1 MATIPLPREETAETV
16 LVVPQMH
23 CAGCM
28 AKAERALGT
37 VPGVRSARA
46 NLTARQVRIA
56 HAPGLAADRLMDALN
71 GVGLVS
77 QPRLEEFEAPASTV
91 RPLLPSLA
99 VAGFASMNVMLLSVA
114 IWSGADG
121 ATRELF
127 HWLSALIAVPAT
139 AFAGRPF
146 FASAW
151 QALRRGRTNMD
162 VPISIG
168 VILATALSLYETIV
182 GGPVAWFDGTV
193 MLLLFLLAG
202 RTLDAAMRDRARLG
216 VDALVRQAA
225 AGATVLG
232 EAGDLTW
239 VAAPDL
245 VPGMV
250 MRVAAGERLA
260 ADGTILRG
268 FSRFDQSL
276 LTGESA
282 PMAVSVGGVVYAG
295 MLNLEAPV
303 DVTVSAAGNG
313 TSLAEIARLMEAA
326 GQTRSA
332 YVRIADRAARWYAPA
347 VHTLALASF
356 IGWILAGAGL
366 HHALVIAIAVLII
379 TCPCALGLAVPV
391 AQIVASGALMRAG
404 VMVKDG
410 SAIERLAQIDRALLD
425 KTGTLT
431 LGKPVPDPLA
441 LANLPAETAGVALAL
456 ASHSRHPQSQALTM
470 ALAAAGQ
477 RSADLTEVAE
487 IPGHGMTALWR
498 GQPVALRRPEAGSG
512 MATALDIAGE
522 PVHLIPFADRLRPD
536 AAAAL
541 AQLKALGIETSIL
554 SGDSGTA
561 VGEVAR
567 ATGLF
572 AQSSATPIDKLEAIA
587 ARRAGGHKVLMVGDG
602 LNDGPALAAADAAI
616 APGSASDVG
625 RQAADIVFLGDSLL
639 ALPKAVRAARRTMR
653 VVKQNFALA
662 VGYNVLAVPLAILGQ
677 VTPLLAAVAMST
689 SSLIVIANS
698 LRLAKA
704 AR

>member
-1 MATIPLPREETAETV
+1 MASAPLPRDDAQETV
-16 LVVPQMH
+16 LIVPTMH

-37 VPGVRSARA
+37 VPGVHSARA
-46 NLTARQVRIA
+46 NLTTRQVRVV
-56 HAPGLAADRLMDALN
+56 HDPGLAAVELMDAL
-71 GVGLVS
+71 GTVGLVS
-77 QPRLEEFEAPASTV
+77 QPRLDELAAPASAV
-91 RPLLPSLA
+91 RRLLPSLA

-139 AFAGRPF
+139 VFAGRPF

-168 VILATALSLYETIV
+168 VILATLLSLYETVV

-202 RTLDAAMRDRARLG
+202 RTLDAAMRDRARAG

-225 AGATVLG
+225 TGATVIG
-232 EAGDLTW
+232 QAGDLTW
-239 VAAPDL
+239 IAAQDL
-245 VPGMV
+245 VPGII

-268 FSRFDQSL
+268 TSRFDQSL

-282 PMAVSVGGVVYAG
+282 PVAVPGGGTVHAG
-295 MLNLEAPV
+295 MLNLDAPV
-303 DVTVSAAGNG
+303 DVQVSAAGND

-326 GQTRSA
+326 GQARST

-356 IGWILAGAGL
+356 AGWMLAGAGL

-410 SAIERLAQIDRALLD
+410 SAIERLAGIDRALLD

-431 LGKPVPDPLA
+431 LGKPAPDPAA
-441 LANLPAETAGVALAL
+441 LAHLPPEAASVAVGL
-456 ASHSRHPQSQALTM
+456 ASNSRHPQAQALTA
-470 ALAAAGQ
+470 ALTAAGH
-477 RSADLTEVAE
+477 RAAHLEDVAE
-487 IPGHGMTALWR
+487 TPGHGMTALWH

-512 MATALDIAGE
+512 MATALEITGE
-522 PVHLIPFADRLRPD
+522 PVRLIPFADRLRPD
-536 AAAAL
+536 TAEAL
-541 AQLKALGIETSIL
+541 AQLKALGIEASIL
-554 SGDSGTA
+554 SGDNGPA
-561 VGEVAR
+561 VAEVAR

-587 ARRAGGHKVLMVGDG
+587 ARQVGGHKVLMVGDG

-653 VVKQNFALA
+653 VVRQNFVLA
-662 VGYNVLAVPLAILGQ
+662 VGYNALAVPLAILDK

-698 LRLAKA
+698 LRLARA

>member
-1 MATIPLPREETAETV
+1 MTTAPLPRDDSAETV
-16 LVVPQMH
+16 LVVPEMH

-28 AKAERALGT
+28 AKAERALGI
-37 VPGVRSARA
+37 VPGVHSARA
-46 NLTARQVRIA
+46 NLTARQVRVA
-56 HAPGLAADRLMDALN
+56 HAPGLTASELMVAL
-71 GVGLVS
+71 GTVGLVS
-77 QPRLEEFEAPASTV
+77 QPRLDELETPASAV
-91 RPLLPSLA
+91 RPLLPAFA

-121 ATRELF
+121 ATRDLF

-168 VILATALSLYETIV
+168 VILATVLSLYETVV

-202 RTLDAAMRDRARLG
+202 RTLDAAMRDRARAG

-225 AGATVLG
+225 TGATVIG
-232 EAGDLTW
+232 KAGDLTW
-239 VAAPDL
+239 IAARDL

-260 ADGTILRG
+260 ADGTVLRG
-268 FSRFDQSL
+268 LSRFDQSL

-282 PMAVSVGGVVYAG
+282 PVAVPVDGMVHAG

-303 DVTVSAAGNG
+303 DVTVSAAGSD

-326 GQTRSA
+326 GQARSA

-356 IGWILAGAGL
+356 IGWMLAGAGL

-404 VMVKDG
+404 IMVKDG
-410 SAIERLAQIDRALLD
+410 SAIERLARIDRALLD

-431 LGKPVPDPLA
+431 LGKPVPDPFA
-441 LANLPAETAGVALAL
+441 LAHLPAEAASVALAL
-456 ASHSRHPQSQALTM
+456 ASHSRHPQSQALTT
-470 ALAAAGQ
+470 ALTATGHRAAAL
-477 RSADLTEVAE
+477 DDVAE
-487 IPGHGMTALWR
+487 IAGHGMTALWHGR
-498 GQPVALRRPEAGSG
+498 PVALRRPEAGSG
-512 MATALDIAGE
+512 MATALEIAGE
-522 PVHLIPFADRLRPD
+522 PVRLIPFADRLRPD
-536 AAAAL
+536 TAEAL
-541 AQLKALGIETSIL
+541 AQLKALGIEASIL
-554 SGDSGTA
+554 SGDNGPA
-561 VGEVAR
+561 VAEIAR

-572 AQSSATPIDKLEAIA
+572 AQSSATPLDKLDAIA
-587 ARRAGGHKVLMVGDG
+587 ARQAGGHKVLMVGDG
-602 LNDGPALAAADAAI
+602 LNDGPALAAADAGI
-616 APGSASDVG
+616 APGTASDVG
-625 RQAADIVFLGDSLL
+625 RQTADIVFLGDSLL
-639 ALPKAVRAARRTMR
+639 ALPKAVRAARRTLR

-662 VGYNVLAVPLAILGQ
+662 VGYNVLAVPLAIMGQ

-698 LRLAKA
+698 LRLARA

>member
-1 MATIPLPREETAETV
+1 MANATLARDNAQETV
-16 LVVPQMH
+16 LIVPRMH

-37 VPGVRSARA
+37 LAGVHSARA
-46 NLTARQVRIA
+46 NLTARQVRVA
-56 HAPGLAADRLMDALN
+56 HDPGLAAVELTDAL
-71 GVGLVS
+71 GAVGLVS
-77 QPRLEEFEAPASTV
+77 QPRPAELEAPGSAV
-91 RPLLPSLA
+91 RPLLPALA

-168 VILATALSLYETIV
+168 VILATLLSLYETVV

-202 RTLDAAMRDRARLG
+202 RTLDAAMRDRARAG

-225 AGATVLG
+225 TGATVIG
-232 EAGDLTW
+232 QAGDLTW
-239 VAAPDL
+239 VAAREL
-245 VPGMV
+245 MPGMI

-260 ADGTILRG
+260 ADGTIVRG
-268 FSRFDQSL
+268 TSRFDQSL

-282 PMAVSVGGVVYAG
+282 PVAVLGGGIVHAG
-295 MLNLEAPV
+295 MLNLDAPV
-303 DVTVSAAGNG
+303 DVEVSAAGND

-326 GQTRSA
+326 GQARST

-356 IGWILAGAGL
+356 IGWMLAGAGL
-366 HHALVIAIAVLII
+366 HQALVIAIAVLII

-404 VMVKDG
+404 IMVKDG
-410 SAIERLAQIDRALLD
+410 SAIERLAGIDRALLD

-431 LGKPVPDPLA
+431 LGKPVPDPAA
-441 LANLPAETAGVALAL
+441 LAHLPPESASVALAL
-456 ASHSRHPQSQALTM
+456 ASNSRHPQAQALTA
-470 ALAAAGQ
+470 ALTAAGH
-477 RSADLTEVAE
+477 RAAHLEGVAE
-487 IPGHGMTALWR
+487 TPGHGMTALWH

-512 MATALDIAGE
+512 MATALEITGG
-522 PVHLIPFADRLRPD
+522 PVRLIPFADRLRPD
-536 AAAAL
+536 TAEAL
-541 AQLKALGIETSIL
+541 AQLKALGIEASIL
-554 SGDSGTA
+554 SGDNGPA
-561 VGEVAR
+561 VAEVAR
-567 ATGLF
+567 AIGLF

-587 ARRAGGHKVLMVGDG
+587 ARQAGGHKVLMVGDG

-653 VVKQNFALA
+653 VVRQNFVLA
-662 VGYNVLAVPLAILGQ
+662 VGYNVLAVPLAILGK

-698 LRLAKA
+698 LRLARA